1 MRVPIEASPLM
12 ISVATTCAAT
22 VATFFL
28 GLLAAWWM
36 YRAQAQNGVRAGGL
50 WGLGL
55 RAWGLRAWIDGI
67 LTLPLVLPPTV
78 VGFFL
83 LLLFGRR
90 SVLGHALE
98 RVGITIVFSWP
109 ATVIAATVIAF
120 PLMYRTALGAF
131 EQVNPTLLQAARTL
145 GASEWRVF
153 RRVLLP
159 LAAPGVVAGTVLA
172 FARAMGEFGATLM
185 LAGDIPGRTETM
197 PIAIFAAVEDGN
209 KRLAVVWVVLI
220 VAISLGMIRLL
231 NRQGSVARTRARAQ
245 AAPSA
250 QAEEE
255 SLPAVP
261 RGPLPR
267 EPLPRG
273 DLWSGALPNDEES
286 AHHCALEID
295 LEKRLERFCLQVRLR
310 AGRGAVGILGASGA
324 GKSMTLRLVAGV
336 VAPDGGRIVL
346 NGRVLYDSATG
357 EDVACARRRI
367 GIVFQDYALFP
378 HMTVEQNVGFG
389 LSALGAEERRR
400 VVARHLERMHIA
412 ELAGRT
418 PSEISGGQRQRVAIA
433 RCMAMEPDALL
444 LDEPFAAL
452 DPHLRRK
459 TEEQLRETLAEYTGA
474 VLFVTHD
481 MEEAFRFCS
490 ELVVL
495 DGGRAIASG
504 PKQELFERPRSVVAA
519 RLTGCKNIVAARRAG
534 AQRIAVE
541 AWGCELRTECAVPDA
556 LTHVGV
562 RSHQIEIVPDAIDA
576 AVATGGN
583 TFPGWLVGS
592 SEAPHEMTLYLRLHA
607 PALAAEPAHLQVDV
621 AKDAGR
627 ALLARPQPWPVR
639 LEPARLLL
647 LEG

>member
-1 MRVPIEASPLM
+1 MDASPL
-12 ISVATTCAAT
+12 ILSVATTCAAT

-28 GLLAAWWM
+28 GLLAAWLM
-36 YRAQAQNGVRAGGL
+36 YRAQAQD
-50 WGLGL
+50 GL
-55 RAWGLRAWIDGI
+55 RIWGWGWRTLGPRGWIDGL

-83 LLLFGRR
+83 LLIFGRR
-90 SVLGHALE
+90 SLLGAALE
-98 RVGITIVFSWP
+98 RVGITIVFSWS
-109 ATVIAATVIAF
+109 ATVIAATVVAF

-153 RRVLLP
+153 RRILFP

-185 LAGDIPGRTETM
+185 LAGNIPGRTQTM
-197 PIAIFAAVEDGN
+197 PIAIFSAVEDGEP
-209 KRLAVVWVVLI
+209 RLAAVWVALI

-231 NRQGSVARTRARAQ
+231 NRQGKTVRKRVQAEGVPSILAEVGSLPVVPRVTGARGEES
-245 AAPSA
+245 AAPS
-250 QAEEE
+250 
-255 SLPAVP
+255 
-261 RGPLPR
+261 
-267 EPLPRG
+267 
-273 DLWSGALPNDEES
+273 
-286 AHHCALEID
+286 ALEID
-295 LEKRLERFCLQVRLR
+295 LEKRLERFTLRVRLG

-324 GKSMTLRLVAGV
+324 GKSMTLRLIAGV
-336 VAPDGGRIVL
+336 AEPDGGRVVL

-357 EDVACARRRI
+357 ENVSCARRGI

-378 HMTVEQNVGFG
+378 HMTVEENVGFG
-389 LSALGAEERRR
+389 LSGLTSTERQR

-412 ELAGRT
+412 ELTERMPG
-418 PSEISGGQRQRVAIA
+418 EISGGQRQRVAIA
-433 RCMAMEPDALL
+433 RCMAIEPDALL

-452 DPHLRRK
+452 DPHLRRQ
-459 TEEQLRETLAEYTGA
+459 TEEQLRETLAAYSGA

-495 DGGRAIASG
+495 DGGRVIANG
-504 PKQELFERPRSVVAA
+504 PKQELFERPRTVVAA
-519 RLTGCKNIVAARRAG
+519 RLTGCKNIVAARRVG
-534 AQRIAVE
+534 VDRIAVD
-541 AWGCELRTECAVPDA
+541 AWGCELRTGCAVPDG

-562 RSHQIEIVPDAIDA
+562 RSHQIGLETDTA
-576 AVATGGN
+576 GEN
-583 TFPGWLVGS
+583 TFPCWLMGT

-607 PALAAEPAHLQVDV
+607 PAQGKEPAHLQVDLP
-621 AKDAGR
+621 KDAWR
-627 ALLARPQPWPVR
+627 ALMERPQPWPVR
-639 LEPARLLL
+639 LDPARLLL